1 MVTPSKG
8 LALIQHDGSS
18 NGSSSSSN
26 EQTKENVLS
35 SITLPRYVGSVTA
48 STLPA
53 ATLTAC
59 SCSSH
64 ATLFRSLPLLVIINN
79 NGLRR
84 NLKPRSKVSKIRR
97 SGNSWISSAS
107 TKYGRG
113 PEPDLPVS
121 RDTARKKLPDRW

>member
-8 LALIQHDGSS
+8 LALTQHDGSS
-18 NGSSSSSN
+18 SGSSSSSN
-26 EQTKENVLS
+26 EQTKEKVLS
-35 SITLPRYVGSVTA
+35 SITFPRYVLSVTA
-48 STLPA
+48 STFPA

-64 ATLFRSLPLLVIINN
+64 ATLFRSLPEFVIINN

-84 NLKPRSKVSKIRR
+84 NLNPRSNVSRMRR
-97 SGNSWISSAS
+97 SGNSWISSAR

-121 RDTARKKLPDRW
+121 RDTARKKLPER